1 MMLDP
6 PLLLLDEPFS
16 GLDPITRASI
26 YREMLQLEDSGDR
39 SILLVT
45 HDMSEAARL
54 AERLVILK
62 QGRIIRQGS
71 AQEIKAGPADDY
83 VRELFLNEDRDDG

>member
-26 YREMLQLEDSGDR
+26 YREMLQLEHTGDR

-54 AERLVILK
+54 TERLVILK
-62 QGRIIRQGS
+62 QGQIIQQGS
-71 AQEIKAGPADDY
+71 MQEIKTSPADDY
-83 VRELFLNEDRDDG
+83 VRELFLNEAWDDG